1 MALPRNLPNLITGSR
16 LVLAAALFVILS
28 LLGEA
33 QRTQAGAGFWH
44 DVAVG
49 ERLLL
54 KVCLGIFVTAA
65 ITDVLDGHIAR
76 RWGLQTDFGRIVDP
90 FADKVIVCGA
100 FVLLVPLEGSP
111 VPAWTV
117 VLILARELLVDGVRG
132 FAESRGVAFPALWSG
147 KLKMVFQSACLTW
160 IFTAL
165 AWWPDR
171 AWAGTTST
179 ALVLLVAAITLAS
192 GLDYLFH
199 ARRVLGA
206 EQLGRLTQPRP
217 ANQTGAQPAA
227 SSSSGPSSLGGG
239 A

>member
-16 LVLAAALFVILS
+16 LVLALVLFVILT

-33 QRTQAGAGFWH
+33 RAGQAAEGLLRDLAGR
-44 DVAVG
+44 

-54 KVCLGIFVTAA
+54 NICLGIFVTAA

-100 FVLLVPLEGSP
+100 FVLLVPLEGSR

-147 KLKMVFQSACLTW
+147 KLKMLSQCLCLTW
-160 IFTAL
+160 IFL
-165 AWWPDR
+165 AM
-171 AWAGTTST
+171 AWLGDQPWAATTST
-179 ALVLLVAAITLAS
+179 VLVLSVVAITLAS
-192 GLDYLFH
+192 GVDYLLH
-199 ARRVLGA
+199 ARRVLGS
-206 EQLGRLTQPRP
+206 EQLARLTPQPGAPARP
-217 ANQTGAQPAA
+217 VG
-227 SSSSGPSSLGGG
+227 S
-239 A
+239 